1 MEKSGYFKLKQKRVW
16 GFDIAIRKVKTTSE
30 YREAV
35 KVLENEKGEIAAQ
48 FLKAICESYPRP
60 EFKAFEEIE
69 NFLHFM

>member
-1 MEKSGYFKLKQKRVW
+1 MK
-16 GFDIAIRKVKTTSE
+16 
-30 YREAV
+30 
-35 KVLENEKGEIAAQ
+35 KGEIAAQ